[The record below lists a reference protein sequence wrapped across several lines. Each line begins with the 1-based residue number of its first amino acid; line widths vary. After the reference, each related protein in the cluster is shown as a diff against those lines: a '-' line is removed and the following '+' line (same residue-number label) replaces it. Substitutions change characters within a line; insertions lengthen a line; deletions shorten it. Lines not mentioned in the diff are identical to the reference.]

1 MYIPG
6 RLRTASSPSST
17 LIESAPYPTELC
29 LFVIG
34 KKCGTKTH
42 PNIHQHNYSRP
53 QRHPS
58 KQSRCAGNTIN
69 QTLFHLRVFLKITH
83 SLWDEF
89 TVKNLSNPCSK
100 GSSLMIHIK
109 MVFDGD
115 SPVQPGKR
123 CHNARGP
130 LWQPARGEAILIE
143 LVQ

>member
-1 MYIPG
+1 MYMPG

-17 LIESAPYPTELC
+17 LIESAPYPSELC

-58 KQSRCAGNTIN
+58 KQSRCAANTIN

-89 TVKNLSNPCSK
+89 AVKNLSKP
-100 GSSLMIHIK
+100 GSRSSRSTNSIK
-109 MVFDGD
+109 IVFDGN
-115 SPVQPGKR
+115 SVVQTGHPTLTVGSWR
-123 CHNARGP
+123 
-130 LWQPARGEAILIE
+130 
-143 LVQ
+143 